1 MIIVVHDQQRVFKLL
16 IDGLVITSL
25 NGERLTTIIPK
36 LVAQY
41 PNKLLVWCY
50 KQVENNIAWSNINTL
65 FDQDRKMLSFLPEMN
80 FFSDSLG
87 FIEDSTY
94 IKLNKNV
101 TFPTWQMS
109 SYVGGIFTSVLHQVD
124 GRIWKT
130 KSFDFAL
137 NSIAKTYQ
145 SKGLF
150 CYSEPKLLIDT
161 NELVYTDQFY
171 ANLDMLFTFVK
182 LHYKSIWCFLLFFD
196 LLIYERKLAFWS
208 WFKTFFLSKK
218 KFSNQIIFNE
228 ISSNSIDVRSQSID
242 VIIPTIGRKSFLYDF
257 LKDLS
262 IQTHLPNNVIIVE
275 QNPLEGSRSELEFL
289 NTEEWPFKIKHI
301 FTHQT
306 GACHARNRALE
317 LVESNWVFFA
327 DDDIRIK
334 NDFNQNALF
343 NISQVNSKAVTF
355 SCLRGGEK
363 QTYVDRFSW
372 VTFGSGCSFV
382 YSSLIKDIFFDTKF
396 EHGFGEDADF
406 GMQIRNKGYDIIY
419 LPEPNILHLK
429 APIGGFR
436 TKSVLEWH
444 SEVVLP
450 KPSPTVMLF
459 NLMYKTREQ
468 ILGYKTILFIKYYM
482 VQSVKNPIAYYK
494 GFQKQWQLSLKWAK
508 ILKERNEV

>member
-1 MIIVVHDQQRVFKLL
+1 MIVVIHDQQRLVKLL
-16 IDGLVITSL
+16 IDELEVTSL

-41 PNKLLVWCY
+41 PNQLLVWCY
-50 KQVENNIAWSNINTL
+50 KEVENYIAWSSLNTL
-65 FDQDRKMLSFLPEMN
+65 FDQDRKMLSFLPQGN

-87 FIEDSTY
+87 FVEDTTY
-94 IKLNKNV
+94 IKLNKKV

-109 SYVGGIFTSVLHQVD
+109 SYVGGIFTSVLRQVD
-124 GRIWKT
+124 ARIWKT

-150 CYSEPKLLIDT
+150 CYSEPKLLIET
-161 NELVYTDQFY
+161 NELLYRDQFY
-171 ANLDMLFTFVK
+171 ANLDMLFVFVK
-182 LHYKSIWCFLLFFD
+182 LNYKSIWCFLLFFD
-196 LLIYERKLAFWS
+196 LLIYERKLALWS

-218 KFSNQIIFNE
+218 KKSNEIIFDKILPNSQDF
-228 ISSNSIDVRSQSID
+228 SSDSID
-242 VIIPTIGRKSFLYDF
+242 VIIPTIGRRTFLYDF

-275 QNPLEGSRSELEFL
+275 QNPLEGSKSELEYL
-289 NTEEWPFKIKHI
+289 NTEEWPFRIKHI

-306 GACHARNRALE
+306 GACNARNRALE
-317 LVESNWVFFA
+317 LVESKWVFFA

-334 NDFNQNALF
+334 NDFNQTALI
-343 NISQVNSKAVTF
+343 NISHINSKAVTF
-355 SCLRGGEK
+355 SCLQRGEM
-363 QTYVDRFSW
+363 QTYVNEFSW

-382 YSSLIKDIFFDTKF
+382 CSSLIKDTFFDTKF

-406 GMQIRNKGYDIIY
+406 GMQIRNKGNDIIY

-429 APIGGFR
+429 APMGGFR

-444 SEVVLP
+444 SEVIPP

-468 ILGYKTILFIKYYM
+468 ILGYKTILFLKYYK
-482 VQSVKNPIAYYK
+482 VQSIKNPIVYYK
-494 GFQKQWQLSLKWAK
+494 TLQKQWKISFKWAN
-508 ILKERNEV
+508 ILKERNEI